1 MADFRSGLVRILV
14 ATDIISRGIDV
25 QTVSVVINYEM
36 PTSRENYFHR
46 IGRTGRYGRKGVSI
60 NLIGGADEMEMM
72 RDIEKHYVITI
83 PELPE
88 DLSVLSKVA

>member
-1 MADFRSGLVRILV
+1 
-14 ATDIISRGIDV
+14 
-25 QTVSVVINYEM
+25 
-36 PTSRENYFHR
+36 
-46 IGRTGRYGRKGVSI
+46 VSI
-60 NLIGGADEMEMM
+60 NLIGGGDEMEMM